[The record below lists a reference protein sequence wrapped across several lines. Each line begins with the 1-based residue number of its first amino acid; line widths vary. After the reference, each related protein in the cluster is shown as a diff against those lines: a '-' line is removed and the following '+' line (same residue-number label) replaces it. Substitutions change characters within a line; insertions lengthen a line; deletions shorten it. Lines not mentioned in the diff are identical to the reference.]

1 MQTLLLP
8 SHGRIIRIREVIA
21 MTGLSRSSIYAAIKQ
36 GTFPAQLKL
45 STRSSGWLESE
56 IIEWREMPPRGLNGK
71 GDKS

>member
-1 MQTLLLP
+1 MQTSGLP

-21 MTGLSRSSIYAAIKQ
+21 MPGLSRLSIYAGIKQ

-56 IIEWREMPPRGLNGK
+56 IIEWRKKRPRGSQREG
-71 GDKS
+71 

>member
-1 MQTLLLP
+1 MQTPVLP
-8 SHGRIIRIREVIA
+8 IHGRIIRIREVIA

-56 IIEWREMPPRGLNGK
+56 IIEWREMRPRGSQQEG
-71 GDKS
+71 